1 MRIHLRGLLLLLATV
16 AAALGMHLSD
26 ANAQSMPRKEAGS
39 STYAESWDAT
49 PFLDEKTGAFK
60 PLPLNVIEPDN
71 EVKAEEY
78 KPFYCLKWHDGCTEC
93 QRTSLNG
100 PVTCGPL
107 EVRGQRICEP
117 QKVACRRADQQLIDT
132 YCGTLNLEHT
142 FLKRELYQRGKRF
155 KIGEQI
161 DPYEYHPN
169 PNAYR
174 HVGLTFESAAE
185 LRKRYGSSY
194 FYSTYCVQPR
204 LRVYEMQ

>member
-1 MRIHLRGLLLLLATV
+1 LLPPTV
-16 AAALGMHLSD
+16 AAALGIHLSD
-26 ANAQSMPRKEAGS
+26 ANAQSIQRKHPSG
-39 STYAESWDAT
+39 TNVESWDAT

-93 QRTSLNG
+93 QRTSVSG

-117 QKVACRRADQQLIDT
+117 QKVACHRADWTLQHT
-132 YCGTLNLEHT
+132 YCRTISMGTEALAQ
-142 FLKRELYQRGKRF
+142 ELYQRGKRF
-155 KIGEQI
+155 ELGNEI
-161 DPYEYHPN
+161 DPYERHFN
-169 PNAYR
+169 FAAYE
-174 HVGLTFESAAE
+174 HVGLTARDADV

-194 FYSTYCVQPR
+194 FDSRYCVQPR
-204 LRVYEMQ
+204 LHVDKFK